1 MARTDNSVTVRAPLP
16 LVWDMTNDV
25 ESWPELF
32 AEYARSE
39 VLRRD
44 GDSIDFRLTT
54 RPDADGKVWT
64 WVSRRVLDVSGRTV
78 RARRLETGP
87 FQYMELHWTYQD
99 TESGTV
105 LRWVQEFTMRADAPF
120 DDAAMTAR
128 LNAATRTNM
137 NHIKAV
143 IERAA
148 GTGARAPVR

>member
-1 MARTDNSVTVRAPLP
+1 MARTDNSVTVRAPLQ

-39 VLRRD
+39 VLRRA
-44 GDSIDFRLTT
+44 GDTIDFRLTT
-54 RPDADGKVWT
+54 RPDAEGKVRS
-64 WVSRRVLDVSGRTV
+64 WVSRRVLDVAGRAV
-78 RARRLETGP
+78 RTRRLETGP
-87 FQYMELHWTYQD
+87 FRYMELYWTYRH

-105 LRWVQEFTMRADAPF
+105 LRWVQEFTMRANAPF

-128 LNAATRTNM
+128 LNAATRTDM
-137 NHIKAV
+137 HHIKAV

-148 GTGARAPVR
+148 GRPG

>member
-16 LVWDMTNDV
+16 LVWDRTNDV
-25 ESWPELF
+25 ESWPTLF

-44 GDSIDFRLTT
+44 GDTIDFRLTT
-54 RPDADGKVWT
+54 HPDADGKVWS
-64 WVSRRVLDVSGRTV
+64 WVSRRVLDVAERSV

-87 FQYMELHWTYQD
+87 FQYMELYWTYRE

-105 LRWVQEFTMRADAPF
+105 LRWVQEFTVKPEAPF
-120 DDAAMTAR
+120 DDAAMTVR
-128 LNAATRTNM
+128 LNAATRNNM

-143 IERAA
+143 LERAA
-148 GTGARAPVR
+148 NAAS

>member
-44 GDSIDFRLTT
+44 GDTIDFRLTT
-54 RPDADGKVWT
+54 RPDAEGRSWS
-64 WVSRRVLDVSGRTV
+64 WVSRRVLDVHGRTV

-87 FQYMELHWTYQD
+87 FERMDLHWTYQ
-99 TESGTV
+99 EVEAGTV

-128 LNAATRTNM
+128 INAMTRTNM
-137 NHIKAV
+137 DRIKAV
-143 IERAA
+143 IEKAA
-148 GTGARAPVR
+148 GGAAASR